1 MAERARRAA
10 LGLCLAASACASG
23 RAATPASTTVGPRA
37 VVVHPRIDERPPGF
51 FRDPLR
57 LAKLWLAIP
66 KLHDIAAAAVKDE
79 AVPGVAV
86 ALVVDDRLVWA
97 EGFGVQDLESRAPV
111 TTKSVFGI
119 GSITKPITALAV
131 LRLRD
136 EGLLALD
143 APAATYVPE
152 IAGVGLPR
160 ADLRGPTI
168 RELLTHTSGLPRLG
182 DFTYS
187 TPPHEPS
194 EQEILASLADYALWH
209 EPGTH
214 MYSNLGYH
222 LLGIV
227 AAHVGK
233 EPVRVQVSQRI
244 LAPIGIAHSWWDH
257 AAVPED
263 VRTAPHAI
271 EHGEIVAKPPWIH
284 GAAAGAGALLL
295 DIEGMAALARFEL
308 AAYAGGV
315 DGAPVRAASVRESHV
330 GVLVGLEAEYD
341 GGTLSGRAMGYGFGW
356 SVRHDCSGQ
365 RVVSHNGGTEGYAS
379 SIVLLPDHG
388 VGLVLLSN
396 LADWPRQATVN
407 RLLGALRKS
416 GGLVEREPVAAP
428 ELIVAGDRWA
438 ALLGKWDDAAFRESW
453 APHEHGED
461 RVADHQRRYAAIAA
475 MAGACGPPELESARH
490 PFVGDFLLV
499 CERADVHVRIS
510 ATPASGGK
518 VLSAAPRL
526 VGVSPIPELRSA
538 AEATLA
544 LTAAWDDATFTARFA
559 PAFVLESTR
568 KEFRERGRKWGTCTL
583 GDVTEVRPQGAT
595 WNASC
600 ERAEIEVSV
609 GSDRDDHRITVVD
622 ARAKD
627 PDHKE
632 CK

>member
-1 MAERARRAA
+1 MAPRALRVA
-10 LGLCLAASACASG
+10 LGLCLAASACTTT
-23 RAATPASTTVGPRA
+23 RAAKLRTEAVGPSAA
-37 VVVHPRIDERPPGF
+37 VQPRIDERPLGF

-57 LAKLWLAIP
+57 LPKLWLAIP
-66 KLHDIAAAAVKDE
+66 KLRDIAAGAIIDE
-79 AVPGVAV
+79 NVPGLAV
-86 ALVVDDRLVWA
+86 ALVIDDRMVWA

-136 EGLLALD
+136 EGLLELD

-194 EQEILASLADYALWH
+194 AREILESLADYALWH

-227 AAHVGK
+227 VEHVGR
-233 EPVRVQVSQRI
+233 EPLREQVSRRI
-244 LAPIGIAHSWWDH
+244 LAPIGIERAWWDH
-257 AAVPED
+257 AAIPED
-263 VRTAPHAI
+263 IRTVPHAI
-271 EHGEIVAKPPWIH
+271 EHGEITAKPPWLH

-308 AAYAGGV
+308 AAYAGGL
-315 DGAPVRAASVRESHV
+315 DGAPVSAASVRESHV

-341 GGTLSGRAMGYGFGW
+341 AGTLSGRAMGYGLGW

-379 SIVLLPDHG
+379 SIALLPDHG

-416 GGLVEREPVAAP
+416 GGLALREPAPARELYVAAR
-428 ELIVAGDRWA
+428 RWA
-438 ALLGKWDDAAFRESW
+438 DLLAEWDEASFREAW

-461 RVADHQRRYAAIAA
+461 RVADQQRRYAATAA
-475 MAGACGPPELESARH
+475 LAGPCKEPELVSAVR
-490 PFVGDFLLV
+490 PFLGDFV
-499 CERADVHVRIS
+499 IECEHADIHLRIS

-518 VLSAAPRL
+518 VLGALPKL
-526 VGVSPIPELRSA
+526 VGVSPRPELRKSA
-538 AEATLA
+538 EVALA
-544 LTAAWDDATFTARFA
+544 LLGEWDDATFTAHFA
-559 PAFVLESTR
+559 PAFALAATRRQVRES
-568 KEFRERGRKWGTCTL
+568 GRKWGKCEI
-583 GDVTEVRPQGAT
+583 GDVIEVRPQGAT
-595 WNASC
+595 WAASC
-600 ERAEIEVSV
+600 EHGEIELSI
-609 GSDRDDHRITVVD
+609 GSDREDHRITSID
-622 ARAKD
+622 TRAKN
-627 PDHKE
+627 PDRKQ